1 MIIPEC
7 DCTTPFSA
15 KARIL
20 IFTLC
25 VLVLAAGVFTAVRFI
40 QTRPKPP
47 QRPPAP
53 ISPLVEVM
61 AAQAGPETVLVRV
74 LGTVVPSRKT
84 DIRAEV
90 AGIVREVAPGFLPG
104 ATVSKGSA
112 LIRLEAEDFR
122 LDVAARQADLDSA
135 KAALELE
142 LGYQK
147 VARHELELLQKNNK
161 DLDETALALR
171 APQLAQARAK
181 VLQAETALAQ
191 ARLDLTRT
199 TVTAPFTALV
209 LEKNVEVGS
218 RVGVSDTLA
227 SLVDASEYWV
237 EAAIPVDRL
246 PWVFLPGKD
255 APGSVVHVRSQAS
268 GAERE
273 GRILR
278 LRGDLEDQGR
288 LARVLVTLPKP
299 LETKPAPILLGEYV
313 RLDIEGR
320 RLDSVVR
327 LPRAALRENDT
338 VWTVRNATLDIRS
351 VNVAWRDTE
360 TVLVQA
366 GLEPGE
372 LVVTSD
378 LATPIQDMP
387 VTLAQTA
394 GN

>member
-61 AAQAGPETVLVRV
+61 AAQTGPETVLVRV

-112 LIRLEAEDFR
+112 LVRLEAEDFR

-142 LGYQK
+142 LGHQK

-255 APGSVVHVRSQAS
+255 APGSVVRVRSQAS

>member
-61 AAQAGPETVLVRV
+61 AAQTGPETVLVRV

-255 APGSVVHVRSQAS
+255 APGSVVRVRSQAS

>member
-255 APGSVVHVRSQAS
+255 APGSVVRVRSQAS